1 VANNTKA
8 LNLSVNWNEAESTLI
23 LPETISI
30 DVLAG
35 LLKQNKW
42 LLLPV
47 KKVDFSNVTKADSA
61 ILAVL
66 LIWSAN
72 LKDKLQ
78 ILQLPEELKTLI
90 TLYGLEDVI
99 ALV

>member
-1 VANNTKA
+1 VANNTVKT
-8 LNLSVNWNEAESTLI
+8 SESWIESEATLV

-30 DVLAG
+30 DVLAEV
-35 LLKQNKW
+35 LKQNKW

-47 KKVDFSNVTKADSA
+47 KKVDFSKVIKADSA

-66 LIWSAN
+66 LIWSAS
-72 LKDKLQ
+72 LTDKLQ
-78 ILQLPEELKTLI
+78 IIQLPEELKTLI
-90 TLYGLEDVI
+90 TLYGLEDVV

>member
-1 VANNTKA
+1 MANNIVKT
-8 LNLSVNWNEAESTLI
+8 SENWIESEATLV

-30 DVLAG
+30 DVLAEV
-35 LLKQNKW
+35 LKQNKW

-47 KKVDFSNVTKADSA
+47 KKVDFSKVTKADSA

-72 LKDKLQ
+72 VTDKLK
-78 ILQLPEELKTLI
+78 IIQLPEELKTLI

-99 ALV
+99 ELV